1 MHNYDETKGNSYIQY
16 LVFNKQYG
24 WTLSQ
29 SLPYARFDHAEGISI
44 FTHDCIINYDKK
56 RDFD

>member
-1 MHNYDETKGNSYIQY
+1 MKQKEIHTFQY

-29 SLPYARFDHAEGISI
+29 SLPYARFDHAEDISI

>member
-1 MHNYDETKGNSYIQY
+1 MHNYDETKENSWIQY

-29 SLPYARFDHAEGISI
+29 SLPYARFEHAEDISI
-44 FTHDCIINYDKK
+44 FTHDCIVNHDKNS
-56 RDFD
+56 DFG